1 MLFTLWLE
9 DIDTF
14 WKWPMKAFAAVW
26 IFATVILIWGEAF
39 NKARGWHPRNYLED
53 YDPRYS
59 GTYTGSCK
67 TTYSYTPSSS
77 YNKYGSKSSGR
88 RTSSWGSGSSNPLH
102 SEDFTRVTGSDFFNP
117 NR

>member
-1 MLFTLWLE
+1 
-9 DIDTF
+9 
-14 WKWPMKAFAAVW
+14 MKAFAAVW

-67 TTYSYTPSSS
+67 TTYSYTLNFPEKLHS
-77 YNKYGSKSSGR
+77 
-88 RTSSWGSGSSNPLH
+88 SSWGLKEGHELVVASTALLH
-102 SEDFTRVTGSDFFNP
+102 GRKDLLAHNQLPFCLQCL
-117 NR
+117 